1 MGGGQQVS
9 AQPTDLNFRST
20 TMRNMSTWPTL
31 LCLSAL
37 AAMPTA
43 AQELPPV
50 SRQVSNP
57 VANQSAPDNENR
69 ITVFGALP
77 TDLTGLPVGPELEG
91 FIAARRGD
99 QMQVTSADGASTMV
113 RIAPTTEIRARG
125 GFLGVGRTTLGAESL
140 LNGLPVTV
148 QTVVFGDGL
157 VASRVRF
164 RDDDLET
171 AAMIRGATAQRFAEH
186 DEAIEENAAAT
197 EALRGRVGDIDQYN
211 IRGTTNVY
219 FDTGRWQ
226 ITPAAEA
233 ELCAAAREAN
243 ALNNAL
249 LLVVGYTD
257 SVGDQDYNQTL
268 SERRAGRV
276 VNYLQ
281 QECRWAP
288 YRMLTPAGMA
298 ESDPLAD
305 NETPQGRA
313 QNRRVSVHILVS
325 KAVDGL

>member
-1 MGGGQQVS
+1 M
-9 AQPTDLNFRST
+9 RSIS
-20 TMRNMSTWPTL
+20 RWPTL
-31 LCLSAL
+31 LTLSAIVAL
-37 AAMPTA
+37 TA
-43 AQELPPV
+43 SGPASAQELE
-50 SRQVSNP
+50 
-57 VANQSAPDNENR
+57 ATGGDNR
-69 ITVFGALP
+69 ITVTGSLP
-77 TDLTGLPVGPELEG
+77 TDLTGLPAGPELEG

-99 QMQVTSADGASTMV
+99 QMQVTNAMGTSTMV
-113 RIAPTTEIRARG
+113 RIAAATEIRSRG
-125 GFLGVGRTTLGAESL
+125 GFLGVSRTQLGADSL

-148 QTVVFGDGL
+148 QTVVWGDGL

-186 DEAIEENAAAT
+186 DEAIEENTAAT

-219 FDTGRWQ
+219 FDTGRWVL
-226 ITPAAEA
+226 AAGAEA
-233 ELCAAAREAN
+233 ELCAAVTQAN
-243 ALNNAL
+243 ALPNAL

-257 SVGDQDYNQTL
+257 SVGDQDFNQTL

-276 VNYLQ
+276 VNTLQ
-281 QECRWAP
+281 QQCRWAP
-288 YRMLTPAGMA
+288 YRMLTPTGMA
-298 ESDPLAD
+298 ESDPLAN

-325 KAVDGL
+325 KATEGL